1 MMKMIL
7 NGQAR
12 APDLISSIPNQIEN
26 VIHSM
31 IESGFRVAGKERSM
45 VMTFWSQGY
54 FRLTLELIALMDG
67 VIGSGRG

>member
-31 IESGFRVAGKERSM
+31 IESGFRVAGKEKEHGDDLLVPR
-45 VMTFWSQGY
+45 VF
-54 FRLTLELIALMDG
+54 
-67 VIGSGRG
+67 